1 MNNTIRHDK
10 DGGFTVMPLKEIT
23 FVNKTK
29 IMKAKQLARLI
40 TKDNKEIPNKEQ
52 FLKSINKIILQ
63 LWKDFQSIVI
73 ARKIENDI
81 SLFKL
86 IDQMNDK
93 SNAVRAILKDHYG
106 THIVTVNMFSEII
119 RRQAP
124 EAFEGY
130 TIYRSEII
138 SKRMAEDERNL
149 TAQEEANANAV
160 QMIIK

>member
-1 MNNTIRHDK
+1 
-10 DGGFTVMPLKEIT
+10 
-23 FVNKTK
+23 
-29 IMKAKQLARLI
+29 MKAKQLARLI

-63 LWKDFQSIVI
+63 LWKDFQTIVI

-93 SNAVRAILKDHYG
+93 SNAVRAILKGHYG
-106 THIVTVNMFSEII
+106 TQVITVNMFSEII

-130 TIYRSEII
+130 TIYRSDII
-138 SKRMAEDERNL
+138 SKRMAEDEKNL

>member
-1 MNNTIRHDK
+1 M
-10 DGGFTVMPLKEIT
+10 V
-23 FVNKTK
+23 

-63 LWKDFQSIVI
+63 LWKDFQTIVI

-106 THIVTVNMFSEII
+106 TQVITVNMFSEII

-138 SKRMAEDERNL
+138 SKRMAEDEKNL
-149 TAQEEANANAV
+149 TAQEEANDNAV